1 MTSGRIRKSSKL
13 ISGPPEVLIELIDI
27 RVSFGKVVA
36 LREVSM
42 AMPDGSIN
50 TIIGANGAGKS
61 TTLRAISGLTPL
73 SKGEIRFQGERI
85 DGLIPDKVV
94 ARASPMCRKGGAC
107 FRL

>member
-1 MTSGRIRKSSKL
+1 M
-13 ISGPPEVLIELIDI
+13 LIELIDI

-85 DGLIPDKVV
+85 DGLSPGWPG
-94 ARASPMCRKGGAC
+94 ASPMCRKGGAC